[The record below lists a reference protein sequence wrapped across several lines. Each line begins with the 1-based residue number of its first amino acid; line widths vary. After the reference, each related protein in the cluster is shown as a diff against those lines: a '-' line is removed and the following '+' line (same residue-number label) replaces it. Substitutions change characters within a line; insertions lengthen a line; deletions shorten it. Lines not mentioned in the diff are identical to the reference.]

1 MISFPI
7 MISKLQYP
15 SLYHKKFSRMVFM
28 PEKVLTIPD
37 VADLCCVNF
46 QMFAL
51 DITFILMFLAKICI
65 FVGLDV
71 SITMKSHWFDQVFF
85 IENHWNSSEIT
96 ENHREIM
103 EHHHFTACFAGF
115 LLSLPRSPKGSS
127 RRQTCVPWRR
137 DPLRLRPQP
146 PRPEVMQQVVDVPWT
161 VGDWMFTNN

>member
-1 MISFPI
+1 

-15 SLYHKKFSRMVFM
+15 SLYHKKISRMVFM

-85 IENHWNSSEIT
+85 IENH
-96 ENHREIM
+96 
-103 EHHHFTACFAGF
+103 
-115 LLSLPRSPKGSS
+115 
-127 RRQTCVPWRR
+127 
-137 DPLRLRPQP
+137 
-146 PRPEVMQQVVDVPWT
+146 
-161 VGDWMFTNN
+161 